1 MTNRRSDDQ
10 AKETTLSCLF
20 CRIAA
25 GEIPANKV
33 LETDMVLAFH
43 DLNPQAPVHVLVIP
57 KAHLDS
63 LGAADDSHAETLSAV
78 MLACRQV
85 AKSTG
90 VAEGGYRVVLNT
102 GANGGQTVGHL
113 HAHVL
118 GGRSLGWPPG

>member
-1 MTNRRSDDQ
+1 M
-10 AKETTLSCLF
+10 SCIF

-33 LETDMVLAFH
+33 LETDRVVAFH

-63 LGAADDSHAETLSAV
+63 LGAAEDGHAEMLSAV
-78 MLACRQV
+78 MLACRDV
-85 AKSTG
+85 AKATG
-90 VAEGGYRVVLNT
+90 VDASGFRVVLNT